1 MTRAFIAAVL
11 LAASSLT
18 QVQVSPPSGFALG
31 LIRADGI
38 LVPFAVFDG
47 TSWLD
52 AWPEPGEPVAR
63 DNMLAAVPS
72 FWRKR
77 QQQVPQTWHVA
88 AERGAMVEV
97 NVLSHVV
104 FDEHCAHQV
113 GLLTDLHPRRADAHD
128 KQLAA
133 DRAVP
138 RILPLDLSAGAD
150 RAGWEDLVQL
160 LETESARHENTAIA
174 DWERDS
180 GRASQ
185 VEPPPRRQPLRIRT
199 LYAHR
204 DTDSRVLYYE
214 VERQY
219 AKPISESPGAEPSV
233 LFVSGWIYQATGSA
247 AATLNTVALITDYDF
262 KGPVMTKPLGIVR
275 AGGSSLWVAQEHGY
289 ENEAVTL
296 LRIDSKGVHRV
307 FSRFVGGC

>member
-1 MTRAFIAAVL
+1 MTRSTLIVALL
-11 LAASSLT
+11 LAASSAGPTAQSSEL
-18 QVQVSPPSGFALG
+18 ALG

-47 TSWLD
+47 TSWLE
-52 AWPEPGEPVAR
+52 AWPEPGEPVAP
-63 DNMLAAVPS
+63 DHMLAAVPS

-77 QQQVPQTWHVA
+77 QQQVPQAWHVA

-104 FDEHCAHQV
+104 FDEHCGHQV

-128 KQLAA
+128 KRLAA

-138 RILPLDLSAGAD
+138 MILPLDLSASAD
-150 RAGWEDLVQL
+150 RAGWQDLAQL
-160 LETESARHENTAIA
+160 LEAESAHHENTAIA

-180 GRASQ
+180 GRTSQ
-185 VEPPPRRQPLRIRT
+185 LEPAPRRQPLRIRT

-204 DTDSRVLYYE
+204 DTDSRIVYYE

-219 AKPISESPGAEPSV
+219 AKPISDSPGAEPSV

-247 AATLNTVALITDYDF
+247 PSTLNTVALITDPDF
-262 KGPVMTKPLGIVR
+262 KGPVTMKPLGIVR
-275 AGGSSLWVAQEHGY
+275 AGGSALWVVQVHGY
-289 ENEAVTL
+289 ESEAVML
-296 LRIDSKGVHRV
+296 LRIDSKGAHRV
-307 FSRFVGGC
+307 FSAFIGGC

>member
-1 MTRAFIAAVL
+1 MTRALIAAVL

-31 LIRADGI
+31 LIRPDGI

-47 TSWLD
+47 TSWIE
-52 AWPEPGEPVAR
+52 AWPEPGEAIAR

-77 QQQVPQTWHVA
+77 QQQVPQAWHVA
-88 AERGAMVEV
+88 AERGAMVEI

-104 FDEHCAHQV
+104 FDEHCGHQV

-128 KQLAA
+128 KRLAA

-138 RILPLDLSAGAD
+138 MILPLDLSAGGD
-150 RAGWEDLVQL
+150 RAGWQDLVQL
-160 LETESARHENTAIA
+160 LEAEAARHENAAIA

-180 GRASQ
+180 ERASQ
-185 VEPPPRRQPLRIRT
+185 LEPAPRRQPLRIRT

-204 DTDSRVLYYE
+204 DTGSRIMYYE

-219 AKPISESPGAEPSV
+219 AKPISDSPGAEPSV

-247 AATLNTVALITDYDF
+247 PATLNTVALITDPDF
-262 KGPVMTKPLGIVR
+262 KGPVMMKQLGIVR
-275 AGGSSLWVAQEHGY
+275 AGGSALWVAQVHGY
-289 ENEAVTL
+289 ESEAVAL
-296 LRIDSKGVHRV
+296 FRIDAKGVQRV
-307 FSRFVGGC
+307 FSTFIGGC